1 MPRSLFAIQD
11 SIGPELQKLLHSLGQ
26 TYLVTASQTP
36 PSQEDN
42 ASPLPASISL
52 TIDDLAF
59 LDKHGLLMLCSEAPL
74 NKYLP
79 AEHKQQHM
87 AAVSLGIAATQTQT
101 SSLEAVL
108 NTLAQE
114 NLTPAIIFKGSA
126 LGPIEYQQSWHR
138 PKSDHDLLIP
148 VQAKAAYHDSLIE
161 QGFTHI
167 VSISGRYVSY
177 QASYVKQTSE
187 AAHIWIDLHWKISNR
202 QMLASLFDYADMLST
217 TRSFS
222 LDRLHRSTTSDEL
235 TKPALAPSRADCIVL
250 AAQHVIGHHSIDTR
264 LLWFFDLLVVIR
276 NCSNEEL
283 EQLVARCAELRVAG
297 MVLAAIEYAESAFIP
312 VLPDDIR
319 QKLLELSAGPEATQ
333 ILVTQPHTRAR
344 LIWWDLKSIDT
355 WGGKFRFILENLFP
369 DRAYMGA
376 RFGSKWLIISHLKR
390 ILGFPITPNQLK

>member
-148 VQAKAAYHDSLIE
+148 VQAKAAFHDSLIE

-177 QASYVKQTSE
+177 QASYVKQTSG

-202 QMLASLFDYADMLST
+202 QMLASLFDYADMINSTRPLPLS
-217 TRSFS
+217 
-222 LDRLHRSTTSDEL
+222 SDPEKLNISAL
-235 TKPALAPSRADCIVL
+235 TPSRADCVVL
-250 AAQHVIGHHSIDTR
+250 AAQHVIGHHSVDTR
-264 LLWFFDLLVVIR
+264 LLWFFDLLVIIC
-276 NCSNEEL
+276 NCSNDEL
-283 EQLVARCAELRVAG
+283 EQLVARCTELRVAG
-297 MVLAAIEYAESAFIP
+297 MVLAAIDYAESTFIP